1 MNFQQL
7 KERINLALYDSKT
20 KVLSGLNFASLIV
33 SMIVIGGLFY
43 SFGFPATDE
52 TKALIVT
59 ITKSSLLF
67 YIIKYILNI
76 VYSYEVKKF
85 IKDTRIEG
93 LLMLFI
99 IINFLSSLFCSQSI
113 LDMLSENL
121 QMLNLENFTVF
132 FIQIFFFV
140 IVLIEV
146 SKASSNLSVLQLSPP
161 RMLILSFII
170 LILLGAGLL
179 MMPEMTKNDFSMPFG
194 DALFTSI
201 SASCVTGLIVVD
213 TATYFT
219 EKGQLIIMLLIQF
232 GGLNIISFATFFA
245 LFNKKGL
252 GIKHQTIIQES
263 FSSDSLLSSKG
274 LMIKIFKFSFI
285 IEALGT
291 LLIFLLWS
299 PKLDFNSTGD
309 KFFYS
314 IFHSIS
320 AFNNAG
326 FSLFSDGLYDHY
338 VSHSH
343 LLHVVFVVLIFFG
356 SLGFPTIQDIFGF
369 DGFRER
375 IRRPWKKYSLGA
387 RLSLYFS
394 LGLLALGTIVFFA
407 LEYNNT
413 LAEQNLGEKGITSLF
428 QSMTTRTAGFNTVD
442 FSQLTQPTLLF
453 FLFLMFIGASPGS
466 TGGGIKTTTF
476 AIIIMGAYSTIRGR
490 KRLEISQRTIP
501 RELLNKAYSILLF
514 SMSAIFIG
522 VFTLSITDQHLPLID
537 LIFEEVSAFSTVG
550 LSTGITSELSNGG
563 RIVIMIS
570 MFVGRIG
577 TLTLAFAL
585 SKKTLS
591 SRFEYPK
598 ENVMVG

>member
-1 MNFQQL
+1 MNLQQL
-7 KERINLALYDSKT
+7 KERINLALYDSKAI
-20 KVLSGLNFASLIV
+20 VLSCLNFASLIV
-33 SMIVIGGLFY
+33 SMTVIGGLFY
-43 SFGFPATDE
+43 SFGFPATPE

-76 VYSYEVKKF
+76 VYSYEVKKQL
-85 IKDTRIEG
+85 KETRIEG
-93 LLMLFI
+93 SLMLLI
-99 IINFLSSLFCSQSI
+99 ILNFFSSLVFSQSI
-113 LDMLSENL
+113 LDMLSSRLE
-121 QMLNLENFTVF
+121 MLNLENFTVF

-146 SKASSNLSVLQLSPP
+146 SKASSRLSVLRLSPP
-161 RMLILSFII
+161 QMLILSFIA
-170 LILLGAGLL
+170 LIMLGAGLL
-179 MMPEMTKNDFSMPFG
+179 MMPEMTQNGLSMPFD

-213 TATYFT
+213 TAGFFS

-245 LFNKKGL
+245 IFSRKGL

-263 FSSDSLLSSKG
+263 FSSDTLLSSKG
-274 LMIKIFKFSFI
+274 LMLKIFKLSFI

-291 LLIFLLWS
+291 LFIFLLWS
-299 PKLDFNSTGD
+299 PELEFKSLGD

-314 IFHSIS
+314 LFHSIS

-343 LLHVVFVVLIFFG
+343 LLHLVFVILIFFG

-375 IRRPWKKYSLGA
+375 ILKPWKKYTLGS

-394 LGLLALGTIVFFA
+394 LGLLVMGTLVFFL

-413 LAEQNLGEKGITSLF
+413 LADQNLGEKGITSLF
-428 QSMTTRTAGFNTVD
+428 QSMTARTAGFNTVD
-442 FSQLTQPTLLF
+442 FSQISQPTILF

-476 AIIIMGAYSTIRGR
+476 AIIIMGAYNTIRGR
-490 KRLEISQRTIP
+490 KRLEIAQRTIP
-501 RELLNKAYSILLF
+501 GDLLNKAYSILLF

-522 VFTLSITDQHLPLID
+522 VFILSITDQHLPLLD

-550 LSTGITSELSNGG
+550 LSTGITSELSTGG
-563 RIVIMIS
+563 RIVIMVS

-585 SKKTLS
+585 SKKALS

-598 ENVMVG
+598 EHVMVG